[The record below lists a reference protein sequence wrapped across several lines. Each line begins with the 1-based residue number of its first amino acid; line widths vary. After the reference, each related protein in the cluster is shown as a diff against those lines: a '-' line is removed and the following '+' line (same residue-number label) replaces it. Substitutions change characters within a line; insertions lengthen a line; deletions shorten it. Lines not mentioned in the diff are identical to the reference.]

1 MEKHSPMRLAQ
12 KEKAM
17 SLHFTEIEK
26 NAHES
31 PNTHEAESDQL
42 IDAEPELAEDD
53 ASAESPEEDQTD
65 HDEPG
70 ASVSSIQQYLHE
82 IGSVPLL
89 NRERE
94 VALAMQIEKGRNQ
107 IHQALWSTPMALR
120 YILELGT
127 AIATGELELRSVVDK
142 PDSDPEDGEEM
153 LDAKP
158 FLKLVRKLRRLRQTQ
173 EQYREE
179 LGRVRLSHKRRAI
192 LERKQ
197 SDSRKKI
204 GTLMQELR
212 LSSNRIDELVQ
223 HLKNA
228 AERLVV
234 LENPEKTLSKGNR
247 ITRMAEIKIIEE
259 RIGLPIAEIKTQAG
273 LIVEGE
279 GLVTTAKKE
288 FTEANLR
295 LVVSIAKKY
304 VNRGLGFLDLIQ
316 EGNLGLMRAV
326 EKFDYRLGF
335 RFSTYASWWIRQG
348 ITRGLIDTGRTI
360 RIPVHRVELRNKI
373 MQTAQRLQRKL
384 DRDPRPEELA
394 KAMRMSLS
402 DLLKVIQVQGEPV
415 SLQTPV
421 WEDGDQLGDF
431 VEDRINR
438 HPDEEA
444 MEGTLRRDV
453 RKALAILTPRQEKVL
468 RMRFG
473 IEEKRDYTLEELGEM
488 FTVTRER
495 IRQIEQKSLQ
505 ILRNPNRRKPLLSAR
520 VLDPVLV

>member
-1 MEKHSPMRLAQ
+1 VAL
-12 KEKAM
+12 EKAG
-17 SLHFTEIEK
+17 K
-26 NAHES
+26 
-31 PNTHEAESDQL
+31 
-42 IDAEPELAEDD
+42 
-53 ASAESPEEDQTD
+53 
-65 HDEPG
+65 
-70 ASVSSIQQYLHE
+70 
-82 IGSVPLL
+82 
-89 NRERE
+89 
-94 VALAMQIEKGRNQ
+94 
-107 IHQALWSTPMALR
+107 
-120 YILELGT
+120 
-127 AIATGELELRSVVDK
+127 
-142 PDSDPEDGEEM
+142 
-153 LDAKP
+153 
-158 FLKLVRKLRRLRQTQ
+158 TQ
-173 EQYREE
+173 
-179 LGRVRLSHKRRAI
+179 
-192 LERKQ
+192 
-197 SDSRKKI
+197 
-204 GTLMQELR
+204 
-212 LSSNRIDELVQ
+212 
-223 HLKNA
+223 
-228 AERLVV
+228 
-234 LENPEKTLSKGNR
+234 SKGNR
-247 ITRMAEIKIIEE
+247 SARMAEMKIIEE
-259 RIGLPIAEIKTQAG
+259 RIGLPIVEVKTRVA

-520 VLDPVLV
+520 VSDTVVV

>member
-1 MEKHSPMRLAQ
+1 MEKRFKGLRAQ
-12 KEKAM
+12 KERAM
-17 SLHFTEIEK
+17 SAHFDIEK
-26 NAHES
+26 TMDENSDTREVDSDELTDA
-31 PNTHEAESDQL
+31 EAEL
-42 IDAEPELAEDD
+42 TEDETRV
-53 ASAESPEEDQTD
+53 ESPEEEQT
-65 HDEPG
+65 EREEAG
-70 ASVSSIQQYLHE
+70 ASLSSVQQYLHE

-94 VALAMQIEKGRNQ
+94 IELAKQIERGKNQ
-107 IHQALWSTPMALR
+107 ILKALWSTPMSLR
-120 YILELGT
+120 HAVELGN
-127 AIATGELELRSVVDK
+127 AIANGDLDLRAVVDK
-142 PDSDPEDGEEM
+142 ADTEPEDGEAI
-153 LDAKP
+153 LDPKP
-158 FLKLVRKLRRLRQTQ
+158 FLKLVGRLRRLHQTQ
-173 EQYREE
+173 QQYRQD
-179 LGRVRLSHKRRAI
+179 LTRSRLSRKRRTI
-192 LERKQ
+192 LTRKE
-197 SDSRKKI
+197 SGLREKI
-204 GTLMQELR
+204 GMLMQELR
-212 LSSNRIDELVQ
+212 LSSSRIEEMVQ
-223 HLKNA
+223 QLKNA

-234 LENPEKTLSKGNR
+234 LEKEEGNRSKGNR
-247 ITRMAEIKIIEE
+247 SAILAEMKFIAE
-259 RIGLPIAEIKTQAG
+259 RIGLPTAEVRTQVG
-273 LIVEGE
+273 LIEEGE
-279 GLVTTAKKE
+279 EFVSAAKKE

-505 ILRNPNRRKPLLSAR
+505 ILRNPNRRKPLPSAR
-520 VLDPVLV
+520 IVDTVAV